1 MKIAL
6 ALAALVVTGTA
17 FADGP
22 AQQYDQAIVNKMSL
36 DPNEALVNDDGA
48 QEDPHAKM
56 TEKARAFRN
65 GIINGRRMQK
75 EEDESAYNPPPL
87 PSNLSAPRSV
97 AEDDQSLYTSIP
109 PQPRVRP
116 PYGAQYGSVPPA
128 LPGAY
133 GGVPSAVPDGRYPA
147 PVTNV
152 YVQAPQPQY
161 DDQPQPIYAQP
172 PQVYTPPPVPPT
184 AYVYVQGV
192 PPVLSTGYWPRGYT
206 PVYPQAQYYVSRG
219 YYRRS
224 YGY

>member
-17 FADGP
+17 YADGP
-22 AQQYDQAIVNKMSL
+22 PQQYDQAIVNKMSL

-75 EEDESAYNPPPL
+75 EEDERADNPPPL
-87 PSNLSAPRSV
+87 PADSPRSV
-97 AEDDQSLYTSIP
+97 AEDDQSHYTSIP
-109 PQPRVRP
+109 PQAQRP
-116 PYGAQYGSVPPA
+116 AYPPA
-128 LPGAY
+128 YSEQIPWRGAY
-133 GGVPSAVPDGRYPA
+133 APAPPVPQAP

-161 DDQPQPIYAQP
+161 DDQPQPIYVQP
-172 PQVYTPPPVPPT
+172 PQAYTPPPVPPT

-206 PVYPQAQYYVSRG
+206 PVYPQAPRYAYG
-219 YYRRS
+219 YYRRG